1 MKALLQS
8 CLFGATAL
16 VCLAAMG
23 QAPTVLLDF
32 EDEADLK
39 VWHYE
44 GRDATVPVK
53 EANRS
58 ERFATSGGSSLRFA
72 SPAWKK
78 GMGEWPAFE
87 CTPPQTDWSGF
98 DRLAFDVTN
107 PTAGEQK
114 LLLLISDSKIPTRNG
129 WLERVTLP
137 PFGYSQVV
145 IPLSKVTGKKV
156 NLADIHVL
164 HAFTERPPVD
174 MELYIDRLVL
184 LRPGEALAKPS
195 AAFMQQF
202 APLLARQIET
212 VRQQLAGAAARVR
225 QEVRGIPAL
234 TDWANTTLA
243 ELEREVNAYAKRAA
257 RADAGLL
264 GDQSLP
270 NRLTARL
277 ASLESLAQLRA
288 RFARLGPAVQASTPA
303 RTDLA
308 VAFASS
314 MEKVLPRAMSSPLTV
329 ATKTEVSLAQNEKES
344 FQVIVLPCEREV
356 KGVRIHVSDLVGANG
371 TRFAAT
377 NVEAVVVGYVETKQA
392 PPYGS
397 SHIGWWPDPIL
408 NFQTATDIAK
418 GDAQAFWVRVRA
430 PKEQPPGL
438 YNGKLVV
445 EADGAK
451 AFAFDLTIRVFGF
464 RMPDRTPLPLA
475 VTFMPIFYEPN
486 GRGGWREGPY
496 TRADWRPH
504 AWEWADFLA
513 DYYLTPDTLYGRAD
527 WTPDF
532 TSLAKL
538 KQQGR
543 LGHFNLGYY
552 GACGEG
558 DETIAKWRQ
567 GTIDVIRPR
576 YEKAKELGLLE
587 HAYIYGCDENPK
599 RLFPAVER
607 AARIL
612 KAEFP
617 GVPVMTTTY
626 DDSFGQK
633 SVIKSMDVFCPLTPK
648 FDPERATAARA
659 AGKRVWWYICCGPR
673 HPHANMFIEYPA
685 IEGRLLMG
693 AMTAKYRPDGFLY
706 YQTSIWNADPITKG
720 PVTTWDPRSWTTYH
734 GDGSWTCM
742 GPGGTPL
749 PTIRLENF
757 RDGLEDYAYTRIL
770 EATVAKIEA
779 SPALRATRAEWL
791 QRAKGL
797 LVVPSDLVKSLTEYT
812 RDPTLVYGYRLRL
825 AEAIEAAGVAPA
837 EL

>member
-1 MKALLQS
+1 MRALLQR
-8 CLFGATAL
+8 CLFSTTAL
-16 VCLAAMG
+16 ACLVAAG
-23 QAPTVLLDF
+23 QAPKVLLDF
-32 EDEADLK
+32 ENETDLK
-39 VWHYE
+39 LWHYE
-44 GRDATVPVK
+44 SRDATVPVK
-53 EANRS
+53 EVSRS
-58 ERFATSGGSSLRFA
+58 TRFATAGSSSLCFA
-72 SPAWKK
+72 SPAWKQ

-87 CTPPQTDWSGF
+87 CKPPLTDWSGY
-98 DRLAFDVTN
+98 DRLAFDATN
-107 PTAGEQK
+107 PTAAEQK
-114 LLLLISDSKIPTRNG
+114 LFFFISDSKIATRNG
-129 WLERVTLP
+129 WLERATVP
-137 PFGYSQVV
+137 PFGHTQIVV
-145 IPLSKVTGKKV
+145 PLSKVAGKKV

-164 HAFTERPPVD
+164 HVFTERPPVA

-184 LRPGEALAKPS
+184 LRPGEALPKPS
-195 AAFMQQF
+195 AAYMQQF

-212 VRQQLAGAAARVR
+212 VRQQLADAAARVR
-225 QEVRGIPAL
+225 QEVAGIPAL
-234 TDWANTTLA
+234 TDWANTTLTG
-243 ELEREVNAYAKRAA
+243 LEKEVNAYAKRAA

-270 NRLTARL
+270 GLLTARL
-277 ASLESLAQLRA
+277 ASLESLVQLRA
-288 RFARLGPAVQASTPA
+288 RFARLGSAVTVGTPPRA
-303 RTDLA
+303 DLA
-308 VAFASS
+308 VAFATS
-314 MEKVLPRAMSSPLTV
+314 MEKVLPRAMSSSLTI
-329 ATKTEVSLAQNEKES
+329 ATKMLVSLAQNEKES
-344 FQVIVLPCEREV
+344 FQVIVLPCERDV
-356 KGVRIHVSDLVGANG
+356 KSVRIHVSDLVGAKG
-371 TRFAAT
+371 TRFAAS

-430 PKEQPPGL
+430 PKKQPPGL
-438 YNGKLVV
+438 YSGKLVV

-486 GRGGWREGPY
+486 GQGGWREGPY
-496 TRADWRPH
+496 ARADWRPH

-513 DYYLTPDTLYGRAD
+513 DYYLTTDTLYGRAD

-532 TSLAKL
+532 ASLAKL

-543 LGHFNLGYY
+543 LGRFNLGYY

-558 DETIAKWRQ
+558 DETIKKWRQ
-567 GTIDVIRPR
+567 ATIDVIRPR
-576 YEKAKELGLLE
+576 YEKAKELGLLK

-599 RLFPAVER
+599 GLFPAVER
-607 AARIL
+607 AAQML

-626 DDSFGQK
+626 DNSFGQE

-648 FDPERATAARA
+648 FDPARATVARG
-659 AGKRVWWYICCGPR
+659 AGKQVWWYICCGPR

-706 YQTSIWNADPITKG
+706 YQISIWNADPITTG
-720 PVTTWDPRSWTTYH
+720 PFTTWDPRSWTTFH

-757 RDGLEDYAYTRIL
+757 RDGLEDYAYARIL
-770 EATVAKIEA
+770 EATIAKIEA
-779 SPALRATRAEWL
+779 APALRATRGDWL
-791 QRAKGL
+791 QRARKL
-797 LVVPSDLVKSLTEYT
+797 LVVPTGLVKSLTEYT
-812 RDPTLVYGYRLRL
+812 RDPALVYSYRQRL
-825 AEAIEAAGVAPA
+825 AEAIEAAGVVPA